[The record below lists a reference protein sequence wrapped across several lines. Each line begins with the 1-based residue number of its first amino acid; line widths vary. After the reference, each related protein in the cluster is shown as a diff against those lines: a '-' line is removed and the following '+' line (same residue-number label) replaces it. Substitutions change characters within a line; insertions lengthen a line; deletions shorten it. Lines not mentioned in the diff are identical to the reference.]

1 MQGITTHL
9 WFDDQAEEAADH
21 YVSIFKAMGR
31 EDSEVTTV
39 SRYGPSGAQAAGRPE
54 GSVMSVFFRLDGQVF
69 GSVNG
74 GPIFPFTEAVS
85 LMVNCGTQEEIDGFW
100 ERLSDGGEEGPCGWL
115 KDRYGLSW
123 QVVPGGLER
132 MMQEEDPERRERVMA
147 AVLGMKKLDLAALQR
162 AYDGK
167 E

>member
-9 WFDDQAEEAADH
+9 WFDDQAEEAANH

-39 SRYGPSGAQAAGRPE
+39 VRYGPSAAQAAGRPE
-54 GSVMSVFFRLDGQVF
+54 GSVMSVWFRLDGQEF

-85 LMVNCGTQEEIDGFW
+85 LMVGCATQEEIDGFW
-100 ERLSDGGEEGPCGWL
+100 ERLTDGGEEGPCGWL

-123 QVVPGGLER
+123 QVVPADLER
-132 MMQEEDPERRERVMA
+132 MMQDDDSERAERVMA
-147 AVLGMKKLDLAALQR
+147 AVLQMKKLDLATLER
-162 AYDGK
+162 AAQG
-167 E
+167 